1 MGPVRGPTWTG
12 LPSCS
17 RGLSPMEPR
26 AEGAG
31 ENRPFCL
38 KPELVSGALQAGWP
52 CGNKMVIEPQR
63 GEQWG
68 GGW

>member
-1 MGPVRGPTWTG
+1 
-12 LPSCS
+12 
-17 RGLSPMEPR
+17 MEPR

-63 GEQWG
+63 GKQWG